1 MDRQKDLTLI
11 LPTLDFMNI
20 LSEFFLSSEIKYD
33 LDAEIDEEKT
43 V

>member
-20 LSEFFLSSEIKYD
+20 INEFFLSCEIKYD
-33 LDAEIDEEKT
+33 LEAEIDDAKT